1 MMMRSLQYRA
11 ARPIAAGIAAG
22 FVILLMAIA
31 LLAAQNA
38 NAAPAAKLWPRWA
51 AHDATSTVAIDH
63 KVWNSFLGKYVRKGR
78 DGINRVAYA
87 AVTPADKAAHKT
99 YLARMSKVRL
109 GKYNRTEQF
118 AYWINV
124 YNAITVNLILERW
137 PVKTIRQ
144 ISISPGL
151 FSRGPWGKKLFT
163 VGGVKLSLDDI
174 EHRILRPIWRDPR
187 IHYAVNC
194 ASLGC
199 PNLQAKAFTRANV
212 YMLLDR
218 GAYEYVNHPRAVQ
231 VMDGELRVSSLYRWF
246 KEDFGSSDESVITH
260 LRRYARPA
268 LRAQLKSVS
277 GINDGGYD
285 WAINS
290 VQK

>member
-1 MMMRSLQYRA
+1 MVMRSLQYRA
-11 ARPIAAGIAAG
+11 ARPIAA
-22 FVILLMAIA
+22 AIA
-31 LLAAQNA
+31 LVLMALAYLAAQDA
-38 NAAPAAKLWPRWA
+38 AAAPAAKLWPRWA
-51 AHDATSTVAIDH
+51 AYDATSSASIDH
-63 KVWNSFLGKYVRKGR
+63 KTWNGFLGKYVRRGN

-87 AVTPADKAAHKT
+87 TVTPADKGALTA
-99 YLARMSKVRL
+99 YLARMSRIRL
-109 GKYNRTEQF
+109 SRYNRTEQF

-124 YNAITVNLILERW
+124 YNAVTVNLILERW

-151 FSRGPWGKKLFT
+151 FSRGPWGKKLYKVDGAT
-163 VGGVKLSLDDI
+163 LSLDDI

-187 IHYAVNC
+187 IHYAVSC

-199 PNLQAKAFTRANV
+199 PNLQAKAFTGANV

-246 KEDFGSSDESVITH
+246 KEDFGNSDESVIRH
-260 LRRYARPA
+260 LKRYARPA
-268 LRAQLKSVS
+268 LRAQLK
-277 GINDGGYD
+277 GLRRIDDDGYD

-290 VQK
+290 TQN